1 MGIIVATG
9 EARFTLA
16 RAQCSFI
23 RVASLHFVRALV
35 LTCRDCK
42 PEPGMRVDLLLAL
55 GTLLALAGGTP
66 ASAAQVAD
74 PGPGGAIVDCRSA
87 AQVFEQSAGLP
98 PGLLLAIG
106 QVESGRYDPV
116 TRRVDPWPWAANHA
130 GEGRYFASA
139 PEAIAWVAAQ
149 QALGNR
155 SIDVGCFQVNLQYH
169 PDAFASLAE
178 AFDPAANARYAAD
191 FLRRLHERSGNWQT
205 AAALY
210 HSADPVEGQWYGS
223 RVVAAWT
230 KGDRFLDFRLTD
242 PPRPADPVVVR
253 LAAGASV
260 VRVVVPA
267 WASVQAGQSQPA
279 WRPGLPR
286 VITPGRD
293 AGRGGLSR

>member
-1 MGIIVATG
+1 
-9 EARFTLA
+9 
-16 RAQCSFI
+16 
-23 RVASLHFVRALV
+23 
-35 LTCRDCK
+35 
-42 PEPGMRVDLLLAL
+42 MRVRLLLAL
-55 GTLLALAGGTP
+55 GALLALAVTTP
-66 ASAAQVAD
+66 PAVAQLPDAS
-74 PGPGGAIVDCRSA
+74 PGGAAVDCRSA
-87 AQVFEQSAGLP
+87 ALVFEQSAGLP

-106 QVESGRYDPV
+106 QVESGRLDPA
-116 TRRVDPWPWAANHA
+116 TGRVDPWPWSANHA

-139 PEAIAWVAAQ
+139 HEAIAWVAAQ
-149 QALGNR
+149 QASGNR

-178 AFDPAANARYAAD
+178 AFDPTANARYAAD
-191 FLRRLHERSGNWQT
+191 LLNRLHERSGNWQT

-210 HSADPVEGQWYGS
+210 HSADPLEGQWYAS

-267 WASVQAGQSQPA
+267 WASVRPTQSEPA

-286 VITPGRD
+286 VFTPGRD
-293 AGRGGLSR
+293 AGRGGISR

>member
-1 MGIIVATG
+1 MGGTANLEPAMRVHPQS
-9 EARFTLA
+9 TLA
-16 RAQCSFI
+16 A
-23 RVASLHFVRALV
+23 LLV
-35 LTCRDCK
+35 L
-42 PEPGMRVDLLLAL
+42 V
-55 GTLLALAGGTP
+55 GTALA
-66 ASAAQVAD
+66 ASAQAPD
-74 PGPGGAIVDCRSA
+74 TGPGRAVVDCRSA

-98 PGLLLAIG
+98 PGLLVAIG
-106 QVESGRYDPV
+106 QVESGRLDPA
-116 TRRVDPWPWAANHA
+116 TGRVDPWPWAANHA

-191 FLRRLHERSGNWQT
+191 FLHRLHERSGNWQT

-253 LAAGASV
+253 LAAGALG

-267 WASVQAGQSQPA
+267 WASVQPAQSEPA

-286 VITPGRD
+286 VFTPGRD
-293 AGRGGLSR
+293 AGRGGMSR

>member
-1 MGIIVATG
+1 
-9 EARFTLA
+9 
-16 RAQCSFI
+16 
-23 RVASLHFVRALV
+23 V
-35 LTCRDCK
+35 LTWRDCK

-66 ASAAQVAD
+66 ATAAQAPD
-74 PGPGGAIVDCRSA
+74 AGPGGAIVDCRSA
-87 AQVFEQSAGLP
+87 ALAFEQSAGLP

-106 QVESGRYDPV
+106 QVETGRFDPV

-139 PEAIAWVAAQ
+139 QEAIAWVAEQ
-149 QALGNR
+149 QAAGNR
-155 SIDVGCFQVNLQYH
+155 SIDVGCFQVNLMYH

-178 AFDPAANARYAAD
+178 AFHPAANARYAAD
-191 FLRRLHERSGNWQT
+191 LLNRLHERSGNWQS

-230 KGDRFLDFRLTD
+230 KGDRFMDCRLTD

-253 LAAGASV
+253 LAAGALG

-267 WASVQAGQSQPA
+267 WASVRSAQSEPA

-286 VITPGRD
+286 VFTPGRD
-293 AGRGGLSR
+293 AGRGGMSRLR